1 MELWLFDGSRLEDI
15 LQQAWS
21 LWSGR
26 HVNSN
31 RVQCLPFQKIRMES
45 DSPIFIQ
52 MDGEPEVGG
61 EQVTIEVLPR
71 VLRVMIP
78 DQASQSLLQGA
89 IN

>member
-1 MELWLFDGSRLEDI
+1 
-15 LQQAWS
+15 
-21 LWSGR
+21 
-26 HVNSN
+26 
-31 RVQCLPFQKIRMES
+31 MES

-78 DQASQSLLQGA
+78 DLASQSLLQGA